1 MNRVGEVVESSTKG
15 FIARSQNVGESPSFG
30 YFVKTDSEPVVYGL
44 VYEILTE
51 SEEPGR
57 KPKAYGMTIEELRRE
72 QPQIFELLKTEFHVL
87 ITAYSEEGSPTR
99 SGIRFSLPP
108 LPPPIHSFVFECT
121 KDEVEKLSSEDFF
134 LRTIIS
140 SPNIPA
146 DDLIISSLRY
156 AQNARGF
163 DKDYIVRMGKSLARI
178 FKDDYER
185 LSSVLRRVV

>member
-1 MNRVGEVVESSTKG
+1 MNRVGEVIESSTKG
-15 FIARSQNVGESPSFG
+15 FVARSQNVGESPSFG

-72 QPQIFELLKTEFHVL
+72 QPQIFELLKTEFHAL
-87 ITAYSEEGSPTR
+87 ITAYSEG
-99 SGIRFSLPP
+99 GKLRFSLPP
-108 LPPPIHSFVFECT
+108 LPPPIHSFVYECT
-121 KDEVEKLSSEDFF
+121 KDEVERLTSEDFF

-140 SPNIPA
+140 SPNIPV
-146 DDLIISSLRY
+146 DELIISSLRY
-156 AQNARGF
+156 AQRARGF
-163 DKDYIVRMGKSLARI
+163 ERDYIVRMGKSLARI

-185 LSSVLRRVV
+185 LSSVLKRAV

>member
-1 MNRVGEVVESSTKG
+1 MNHVGEVVESSTRI
-15 FIARSQNVGESPSFG
+15 FVARSQNVGESPSFG
-30 YFVKTDSEPVVYGL
+30 CFVKTNSEPIVYGL

-51 SEEPGR
+51 SKEPGR
-57 KPKAYGMTIEELRRE
+57 KPRAYGMTIEELRRE

-87 ITAYSEEGSPTR
+87 ITAYSEEEK
-99 SGIRFSLPP
+99 IRFSLSP
-108 LPPPIHSFVFECT
+108 LPPPIHSFVYGCA

-146 DDLIISSLRY
+146 DELLISSLSY
-156 AQNARGF
+156 AQSARGS
-163 DKDYIVRMGKSLARI
+163 DKDYIVKMGKSLARI

-185 LSSVLRRVV
+185 LSSVLRRAVQ